1 MAQDRLLD
9 VAEPALVQRA
19 RRVGRECNE
28 AGQRH
33 RELLAERAQ
42 LVEQLRDMGL
52 TAAQVASV
60 LSTSPE
66 NVYRVERANRASAS
80 ARARSA

>member
-1 MAQDRLLD
+1 MAQDQLLD

-28 AGQRH
+28 AGRRH
-33 RELLAERAQ
+33 RELLTERAQ

-66 NVYRVERANRASAS
+66 NVYRVERANRSAS
-80 ARARSA
+80 TTRPRSA